1 MLAGDV
7 DPKSS
12 MQSVSSESRDL
23 INWARLLER
32 RVSFARWAA
41 AESCAVL
48 SDEPKNFIKLC
59 ATNAAGGCRRLV
71 HSLAAFASRRRS
83 GRELLAVAGV
93 RFYRHRGTAARS
105 RRRAGGRRRLGPI
118 RLRHVLLDIDFAF
131 KVRALFNRD
140 PLGGDIAHGDG

>member
-23 INWARLLER
+23 ISWARLLER

-59 ATNAAGGCRRLV
+59 ATNAAGGRGRLV
-71 HSLAAFASRRRS
+71 HSLTASPA
-83 GRELLAVAGV
+83 EDD
-93 RFYRHRGTAARS
+93 RGGNYLPS
-105 RRRAGGRRRLGPI
+105 LG
-118 RLRHVLLDIDFAF
+118 FAF
-131 KVRALFNRD
+131 TATVEPPPAAADALAAGAGLAPPVFVMSF
-140 PLGGDIAHGDG
+140 